1 MSAVGPRRV
10 TMRDVAAHAGVSVQT
25 VSNVVNGRSRRT
37 SEQTRE
43 RVAAAM
49 DTLGYSVDAT
59 ARGLRSARTR
69 ALGFLLLDDDP
80 RYLADPMT
88 DMVIAGAGDVARE
101 RGYGL
106 LIQSGEDGLLRPLLE
121 RRVDGAIMYLSG
133 DPARRAAHAR
143 RLEALGHP
151 AALFG
156 DAPSASL
163 PSVTAANR
171 DGARRLAEHL
181 LDAGH
186 TRIAFVAAR
195 TSWYMIEERVAGYR
209 AALAA
214 RGVAPLERFHG
225 PWSAEAGEAMAA
237 DLLAAPEPPTAIM
250 AANDL
255 LALGVM
261 RCARRRGLRIPEDL
275 AVSGFNDFDFSA
287 FVDPPLTT
295 ISLPVYAMGRA
306 AATLV
311 IDRLDGV
318 HAAPP
323 EEFGVDLILRGS
335 AP

>member
-1 MSAVGPRRV
+1 
-10 TMRDVAAHAGVSVQT
+10 MRDVAARAGVSVQT
-25 VSNVVNGRSRRT
+25 VSNVVNGRGHMR
-37 SEQTRE
+37 EQTRE

-49 DTLGYSVDAT
+49 DALGYSVDAT

-88 DMVIAGAGDVARE
+88 DMVIAGVGDVARE

-106 LIQSGEDGLLRPLLE
+106 LIQSGEDGLLQPLLE

-133 DPARRAAHAR
+133 EPARRVAHVR

-163 PSVTAANR
+163 PAVTAANR
-171 DGARRLAEHL
+171 DGARRLAAHL
-181 LDAGH
+181 LARGH
-186 TRIAFVAAR
+186 TRVAFVAGR
-195 TSWYMIEERVAGYR
+195 TSWPMIEERVAGYR
-209 AALAA
+209 AALHA
-214 RGVAPLERFHG
+214 RGVAPVERCHG
-225 PWSAEAGEAMAA
+225 PWSAEAGEEMAA
-237 DLLAAPEPPTAIM
+237 DLLEAADPPTAIM

-255 LALGVM
+255 LALGVI
-261 RCARRRGLRIPEDL
+261 RCARRRGLRVPDDL

-287 FVDPPLTT
+287 FVDPALTT
-295 ISLPVYAMGRA
+295 VSLPVYAMGRA

-311 IDRLDGV
+311 IDRLDGRP
-318 HAAPP
+318 ASPPP
-323 EEFGVDLILRGS
+323 EFAVELILRAS
-335 AP
+335 A